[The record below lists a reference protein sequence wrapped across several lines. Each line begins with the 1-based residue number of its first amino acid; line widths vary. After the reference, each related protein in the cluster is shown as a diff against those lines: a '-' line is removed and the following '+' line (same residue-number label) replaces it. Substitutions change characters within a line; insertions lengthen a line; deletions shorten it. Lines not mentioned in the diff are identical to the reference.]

1 MIEIEK
7 LRDKNLEALLSGYK
21 ISEFVLQNI
30 KKDKIPKKFGMNTHL
45 ICQSLFIRIF

>member
-1 MIEIEK
+1 MVQENIIEIEK

-30 KKDKIPKKFGMNTHL
+30 KKDKIPKKFETL
-45 ICQSLFIRIF
+45 RVYKT